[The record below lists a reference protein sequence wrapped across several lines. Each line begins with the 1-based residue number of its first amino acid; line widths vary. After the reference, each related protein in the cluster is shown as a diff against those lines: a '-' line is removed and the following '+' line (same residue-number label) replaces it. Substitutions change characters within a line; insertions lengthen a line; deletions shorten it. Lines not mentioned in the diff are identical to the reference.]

1 MASLFSLPNELRIT
15 SLYSQFP
22 CREQQIRALATL
34 LSVRAAQSRN
44 IILHGLEA
52 TGKSCIT
59 KAVLEEL
66 STEHETANGIVNGNT
81 AHENLRYAIVK
92 TAECITG
99 RHLLEQ
105 SVGAVAKAVEWKG
118 PIGRCD
124 NLSQLVVELSRLL
137 ANWKTSDEDGKRR
150 FVLVFDGIDRQRDAP
165 PTLLPA
171 LARLGEVIPSLT
183 TLFLLT
189 SPRPQLLH
197 FPGVT
202 HILFPSYT
210 KSELLLIS
218 SLTLPNPLLPTGE
231 KDTRETH
238 TRFLS
243 AVYDSLSKHSGR
255 DILSFQHVAAQLW
268 PRFIRPILSGELS
281 PTPFSR
287 LLLANRSLFQDDSV
301 LIPSIIS
308 APTSKPQV
316 QAPTK
321 AAKSHTLH
329 QTLPFNSRLLL
340 VSSYLASYN
349 PPRLDAVLFMKTAL
363 QKRRKKG
370 GATALTRTTKA
381 SASKS
386 RKISRKLLGPQAFV
400 LERMLAIFHAIR
412 EESRGGMGRGSVNGS
427 ADVQMAIATLISL
440 RLLVRVG
447 NADPLDGGA
456 RYRVAVGWEVVRS
469 VGRSVGIEAEEW
481 VGD

>member
-1 MASLFSLPNELRIT
+1 
-15 SLYSQFP
+15 
-22 CREQQIRALATL
+22 
-34 LSVRAAQSRN
+34 
-44 IILHGLEA
+44 
-52 TGKSCIT
+52 
-59 KAVLEEL
+59 
-66 STEHETANGIVNGNT
+66 
-81 AHENLRYAIVK
+81 
-92 TAECITG
+92 
-99 RHLLEQ
+99 
-105 SVGAVAKAVEWKG
+105 VGAVAKAVEWKG
-118 PIGRCD
+118 PIARCE

-137 ANWKTSDEDGKRR
+137 ANWKTSEEDGKRR

-165 PTLLPA
+165 LTLVPA
-171 LARLGEVIPSLT
+171 LARLGEVVRPSPLHHASLPQLTLQIPSLT

-197 FPGVT
+197 FPGVP

-218 SLTLPNPLLPTGE
+218 SLTLPNPLLPTSE

-255 DILSFQHVAAQLW
+255 DILSFQHVAARLW
-268 PRFIRPILSGELS
+268 PRFIRPVLSGDLS

-287 LLLANRSLFQDDSV
+287 LLLANRRLFQDDSV
-301 LIPSIIS
+301 LIPSTIS
-308 APTSKPQV
+308 APTSKPQTEP
-316 QAPTK
+316 QTK
-321 AAKSHTLH
+321 ALKSHTIH
-329 QTLPFNSRLLL
+329 QALPFYSRLLL
-340 VSSYLASYN
+340 VASYLASYN

-370 GATALTRTTKA
+370 GGTALTRTTKA

-412 EESRGGMGRGSVNGS
+412 EESRGAMGRGNVNGS
-427 ADVQMAIATLISL
+427 ADLQMAIATLLSL

-447 NADPLDGGA
+447 NADSLDGGA

-469 VGRSVGIEAEEW
+469 VGRSVGIEVEEW